1 MRPRTPWD
9 LDRFVQAQE
18 GCYQRALA
26 EIRSGVKQ
34 THWMWF
40 IFPQLAGLGS
50 SPTAR
55 LYAID
60 NLDEARAYLAHPTLG
75 PRLVECAEAV
85 LGLEDRSAQQI
96 FGSPD
101 DLKLRSC
108 ATLFAVA
115 GPAGSVF
122 HRLIERY
129 FRGEPDSRTLQLL
142 EPEPRQ

>member
-1 MRPRTPWD
+1 MRSREPWD
-9 LDRFVQAQE
+9 LDRFVRAQE
-18 GCYQRALA
+18 GTYERALA
-26 EIRSGVKQ
+26 EIRGGGKQ

-55 LYAID
+55 FSAIE
-60 NLDEARAYLAHPTLG
+60 NLEVARAYLADPRLG
-75 PRLVECAEAV
+75 PRLVECAEVV
-85 LGLEDRSAQQI
+85 LGLEGRSAHQI

-108 ATLFAVA
+108 ATLFAEA

-122 HRLIERY
+122 HRLLERY
-129 FRGEPDSRTLQLL
+129 FQGEPDPRTLQLL
-142 EPEPRQ
+142 EPEPRR